1 MYVVFVADPPGPPE
15 ITGYIEGE
23 TILLGQTVTLVC
35 KAAGGN
41 PLAEISWYRYAI
53 AGVKKKNNLHVLKIN
68 CATRNGIKA
77 DSSYTTSGRD
87 SSNTYTF
94 MAATEDN
101 NAKFRC
107 ESKNELSSQPLTAE
121 IVLSVQCEFQ
131 MNFLPSSSAAALVY
145 FIISWR

>member
-1 MYVVFVADPPGPPE
+1 MHTHFFALLHDNGGKFKTLCQFYISDPPGPPE

-41 PLAEISWYRYAI
+41 PLAEISWYR
-53 AGVKKKNNLHVLKIN
+53 
-68 CATRNGIKA
+68 NGIKV

-87 SSNTYTF
+87 SSNTYSF
-94 MAATEDN
+94 LAATDDN

-107 ESKNELSSQPLTAE
+107 ESKNELSSAPQTAE
-121 IVLSVQCEFQ
+121 IVLSVQCKCTLSF
-131 MNFLPSSSAAALVY
+131 FC
-145 FIISWR
+145 